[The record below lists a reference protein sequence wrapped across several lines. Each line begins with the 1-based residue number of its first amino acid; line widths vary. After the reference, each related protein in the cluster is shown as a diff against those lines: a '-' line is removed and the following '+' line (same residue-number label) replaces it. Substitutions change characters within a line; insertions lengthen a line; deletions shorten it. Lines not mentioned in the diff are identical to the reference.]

1 MNRARLTYTPC
12 ALPSSAPGLYRGG
25 PPPKFTMGARV
36 RRSTI
41 VPAPAGAC
49 RAAYRLSAPP

>member
-1 MNRARLTYTPC
+1 MDLAPLTYTPY
-12 ALPSSAPGLYRGG
+12 ALPLPATGLYRGG

-41 VPAPAGAC
+41 IPAPAGAF
-49 RAAYRLSAPP
+49 RATHRLADPP